1 VQPSGVRCPL
11 SDLQRRVCYQL
22 QAAIAALHDE
32 AASTEQTDR
41 AQIHALYGLLER
53 MGNNPM
59 VTLSRAVAAAMVEG
73 PEAGLPVKNYLLG
86 KATRLAT
93 STQQVL

>member
-1 VQPSGVRCPL
+1 
-11 SDLQRRVCYQL
+11 
-22 QAAIAALHDE
+22 
-32 AASTEQTDR
+32 
-41 AQIHALYGLLER
+41 

-86 KATRLAT
+86 KAARLAT